1 MEDAAMKKNDNEYQE
16 NLQMSLDLL
25 PRKAIIIP
33 DKNVKIANEFIT
45 AKYKLTLLEFKAF
58 LAITTAYDQRN
69 TKDFYN
75 ILKFEFQDLANSIGL
90 NRETGYTKKL
100 EKILTQLSDAK
111 MRIQK
116 RFDENEEK
124 EQWIVGHFLSSIEAM
139 GDGTIELIFDPKLIK
154 YFTGLTERYTYLEIQ
169 TLLSFSSIYSI
180 RIFNLLKQYKQKK
193 KTYNV
198 EKLKE
203 MLLITDKYKNFY
215 DFKRYVI
222 EPAIK
227 DINEHSTMKVSYET
241 DGAKGKKV
249 TEITFI
255 CVDNILLPNADDKV
269 KKALEELL
277 YYKVNKNVA
286 LDIVKKFS
294 FERIENNI
302 QYIITT
308 YPKKDKKKEYPKLIV
323 TAIKENFAGESWGL
337 QSIDDDKVE
346 KDKEE
351 LEKSSK
357 EYDDFIKKI
366 KTDEEAEKIIK
377 YVLENT
383 ESTLL
388 LNQLNT
394 LQINYKPMEIVNNK
408 LFKSIAMLLMK
419 NGNIF

>member
-1 MEDAAMKKNDNEYQE
+1 MTKNDNEYQE

-203 MLLITDKYKNFY
+203 MLLITDKYKNFS

-337 QSIDDDKVE
+337 R
-346 KDKEE
+346 
-351 LEKSSK
+351 
-357 EYDDFIKKI
+357 
-366 KTDEEAEKIIK
+366 TWG
-377 YVLENT
+377 
-383 ESTLL
+383 
-388 LNQLNT
+388 
-394 LQINYKPMEIVNNK
+394 
-408 LFKSIAMLLMK
+408 LMM
-419 NGNIF
+419 IR

>member
-1 MEDAAMKKNDNEYQE
+1 MTKKDSGNSE

-45 AKYKLTLLEFKAF
+45 AQYKLTLLQFKTF
-58 LAITTAYDQRN
+58 LAITTAYDQKNSR
-69 TKDFYN
+69 DFYN

-116 RFDENEEK
+116 RFDADEEK

-154 YFTGLTERYTYLEIQ
+154 YFTGLTEKYSYLEIQ
-169 TLLSFSSIYSI
+169 TLLAFSSIYSI
-180 RIFNLLKQYKQKK
+180 RIFNLLKQYKTKK
-193 KTYNV
+193 KTFNID
-198 EKLKE
+198 KLKE
-203 MLLITDKYKNFY
+203 MLLITDKYKNFS

-222 EPAIK
+222 EPAVK

-249 TEITFI
+249 TEITFT
-255 CVDNILLPNADDKV
+255 CVETFLLPNADDKV

-294 FERIENNI
+294 YNRIENNI

-323 TAIKENFAGESWGL
+323 TAIRENFAGNSWGL
-337 QSIDDDKVE
+337 SSIDDSDMD
-346 KDKEE
+346 KDKKE
-351 LEKSSK
+351 LEQSF
-357 EYDDFIKKI
+357 EGYDKYIKKI
-366 KTDEEAEKIIK
+366 KTEEEAEKIVKHI
-377 YVLENT
+377 LENA
-383 ESTLL
+383 ESTFLS
-388 LNQLNT
+388 NQLNSLT
-394 LQINYKPMEIVNNK
+394 INYKPLEILNNK
-408 LFKSIAMLLMK
+408 LFKSIAAPILK
-419 NGNIF
+419 NENLF

>member
-1 MEDAAMKKNDNEYQE
+1 MTKKDSGNSE

-33 DKNVKIANEFIT
+33 DKNVKIANEFI
-45 AKYKLTLLEFKAF
+45 AAQYKLTLLQFKTF
-58 LAITTAYDQRN
+58 LAITTAYDQKNSR
-69 TKDFYN
+69 DFYN

-116 RFDENEEK
+116 RFDADEEK

-154 YFTGLTERYTYLEIQ
+154 YFTGLTEKYSYLEIQ
-169 TLLSFSSIYSI
+169 TLLAFSSIYSI
-180 RIFNLLKQYKQKK
+180 RIFNLLKQYKTKK
-193 KTYNV
+193 KTFNID
-198 EKLKE
+198 KLKE
-203 MLLITDKYKNFY
+203 MLLITDKYKNFS

-222 EPAIK
+222 EPAVK

-255 CVDNILLPNADDKV
+255 CVETFLLPNADDKV

-294 FERIENNI
+294 YNRIENNI

-323 TAIKENFAGESWGL
+323 TAIRENFAGNSWGL
-337 QSIDDDKVE
+337 SSIDDSDMD
-346 KDKEE
+346 KDKKE
-351 LEKSSK
+351 LEQSF
-357 EYDDFIKKI
+357 EGYDKYIKKI
-366 KTDEEAEKIIK
+366 KTEEEAEKIIK
-377 YVLENT
+377 HILENA
-383 ESTLL
+383 ESTFLS
-388 LNQLNT
+388 NQLNSLT
-394 LQINYKPMEIVNNK
+394 INYKPLEILNNK
-408 LFKSIAMLLMK
+408 LFKSIAAPILK
-419 NGNIF
+419 NENLF

>member
-1 MEDAAMKKNDNEYQE
+1 MTKKDSGNSE

-45 AKYKLTLLEFKAF
+45 AQYKLTLLQFKTF
-58 LAITTAYDQRN
+58 LAITTAYDQKNSR
-69 TKDFYN
+69 DFYN

-116 RFDENEEK
+116 RFDADEEK

-154 YFTGLTERYTYLEIQ
+154 YFTGLTEKYSYLEIQ
-169 TLLSFSSIYSI
+169 TLLAFSSIYSI
-180 RIFNLLKQYKQKK
+180 RIFNLLKQYKTKK
-193 KTYNV
+193 KTFNID
-198 EKLKE
+198 KLKE
-203 MLLITDKYKNFY
+203 MLLITDKYKNFS

-222 EPAIK
+222 EPAVK

-249 TEITFI
+249 TEITFT
-255 CVDNILLPNADDKV
+255 CVETFLLPNADDKV

-294 FERIENNI
+294 YNRIENNI

-323 TAIKENFAGESWGL
+323 TAIRENFAGNSWGL
-337 QSIDDDKVE
+337 SSIDDSDMD
-346 KDKEE
+346 KDKKE
-351 LEKSSK
+351 LEQSF
-357 EYDDFIKKI
+357 EGYDKYIKKI
-366 KTDEEAEKIIK
+366 KTEEEAEKIIK
-377 YVLENT
+377 HILENA
-383 ESTLL
+383 ESTFLS
-388 LNQLNT
+388 NQLNSLT
-394 LQINYKPMEIVNNK
+394 INYKPLEILNNK
-408 LFKSIAMLLMK
+408 LFKSIAAPILK
-419 NGNIF
+419 NENLF

>member
-1 MEDAAMKKNDNEYQE
+1 
-16 NLQMSLDLL
+16 
-25 PRKAIIIP
+25 
-33 DKNVKIANEFIT
+33 
-45 AKYKLTLLEFKAF
+45 
-58 LAITTAYDQRN
+58 
-69 TKDFYN
+69 
-75 ILKFEFQDLANSIGL
+75 
-90 NRETGYTKKL
+90 
-100 EKILTQLSDAK
+100 
-111 MRIQK
+111 
-116 RFDENEEK
+116 
-124 EQWIVGHFLSSIEAM
+124 
-139 GDGTIELIFDPKLIK
+139 
-154 YFTGLTERYTYLEIQ
+154 
-169 TLLSFSSIYSI
+169 
-180 RIFNLLKQYKQKK
+180 
-193 KTYNV
+193 
-198 EKLKE
+198 
-203 MLLITDKYKNFY
+203 MLLITDKYKNFS

-222 EPAIK
+222 EAAIK